1 MSMSHC
7 LSNYIDLFYL
17 DSNAVN
23 LRDGF
28 HRLKKKLTDLTVLGV
43 LAQKAHGSLL
53 TKVLAPGVHDGPVLL
68 LQLLVLQKDG

>member
-7 LSNYIDLFYL
+7 LSTYIDLFYL

-28 HRLKKKLTDLTVLGV
+28 HRFKKKNELTVLGV
-43 LAQKAHGSLL
+43 LAQQAHGSLL